1 MSWLDRFRKP
11 KERTVHRVI
20 EVGDDDFRIQVIQRS
35 FKMPVMVDFW
45 AAWCGPCR
53 QLGPVL
59 ERLADQPDSGFILA
73 KLNTE
78 ANQKTAAQFSIRSIP
93 AVKVFRNGQIV
104 GEFVGVMPSGNVRN
118 FMDQI
123 IAAPPPPAPLKGSEK
138 PAKRLQ
144 QGVHHLKKVRGFEA
158 FVLLADFPDSREAA
172 QAQKL
177 LPLARFLC
185 DMDDGDGFTGQ
196 KAVDELYLDVVD
208 ALHEREAERALTCLT
223 AVLPLAT
230 EAEQKRAKAV
240 MAAILALL
248 GEKHPLTQ
256 AYSSQ
261 VIEVSDV
268 TT

>member
-11 KERTVHRVI
+11 KEISVHRVI
-20 EVGDDDFRIQVIQRS
+20 EVGDEDFRIQVIQRS

-73 KLNTE
+73 KLDTE
-78 ANQKTAAQFSIRSIP
+78 ANQITAAHFNIRSIP

-104 GEFVGVMPSGNVRN
+104 GEFVGGMPSANIRK

-123 IAAPPPPAPLKGSEK
+123 ITAPPPPAAIKGSQK
-138 PAKRLQ
+138 PAKRLHQ
-144 QGVHHLKKVRGFEA
+144 AVHHLKKARGFEA
-158 FVLLADFPDSREAA
+158 LVLLADFPNSREATR
-172 QAQKL
+172 AQKL

-208 ALHEREAERALTCLT
+208 ALHEREAGRALEGLT
-223 AVLPLAT
+223 AVLPLTT
-230 EAEQKRAKAV
+230 ESEQNRAQAV
-240 MAAILALL
+240 ITAILELL

-256 AYSSQ
+256 QYNFTNVQ
-261 VIEVSDV
+261 
-268 TT
+268 